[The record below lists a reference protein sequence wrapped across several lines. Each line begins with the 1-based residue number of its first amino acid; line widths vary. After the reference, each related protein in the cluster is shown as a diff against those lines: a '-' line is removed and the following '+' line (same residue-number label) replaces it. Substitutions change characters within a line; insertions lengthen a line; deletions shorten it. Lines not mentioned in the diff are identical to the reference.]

1 MRKFASKKSILYST
15 DVREFG
21 SQIKTSLTTFL
32 QDNLTGKLV
41 HTFETPAKL
50 KYRVGGNLSPDLDV
64 SMATERF
71 LFITFY
77 SFTNL

>member
-1 MRKFASKKSILYST
+1 M
-15 DVREFG
+15 
-21 SQIKTSLTTFL
+21 TTFL

-64 SMATERF
+64 SMTTERF
-71 LFITFY
+71 LFLTFY
-77 SFTNL
+77 SVTNL

>member
-1 MRKFASKKSILYST
+1 M
-15 DVREFG
+15 
-21 SQIKTSLTTFL
+21 

-64 SMATERF
+64 SMTTERF
-71 LFITFY
+71 LFFTFY
-77 SFTNL
+77 YFTNLLNKTVCRQTFN